1 MRGKGVTMQANKVSM
16 PNASNCLQFS
26 LKLSQAVRMCGVKSL
41 NCNWS
46 GIFQITFIYSAGR
59 TISYYEFLIEVLG
72 NPHNVII
79 CMDGH
84 IHVKNHKFGGAY
96 GIRGKQDKKQ
106 T

>member
-16 PNASNCLQFS
+16 PDASNGLQFS
-26 LKLSQAVRMCGVKSL
+26 LKLSQAVRMCSVKSL
-41 NCNWS
+41 NGNRS
-46 GIFQITFIYSAGR
+46 GIFQNTFIYSAGS
-59 TISYYEFLIEVLG
+59 TISYDEFLIEILS

-84 IHVKNHKFGGAY
+84 IHVKNHKFGG
-96 GIRGKQDKKQ
+96 